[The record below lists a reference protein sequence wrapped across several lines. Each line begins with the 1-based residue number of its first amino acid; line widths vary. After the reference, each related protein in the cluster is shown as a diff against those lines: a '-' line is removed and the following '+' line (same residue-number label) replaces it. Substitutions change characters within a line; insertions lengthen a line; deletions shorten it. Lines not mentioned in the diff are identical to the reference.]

1 MAFKVA
7 VLTIS
12 LRCALECQYSNLVV
26 CPVYFFCSKK
36 VMSVPMLMTGLN
48 GALGL
53 YSSVKGLFDSAD
65 AASRQRKLHK
75 IAKAEEDGWYKRNY
89 YGNFLDN
96 TASRAAVK
104 RVENTLRRQNRQ
116 NRAYSAINGATP
128 ELAIARNEQGLRSME
143 NVFTNLA
150 ANEDDRR
157 MRIDAIHRQNRQA
170 LLEGDL
176 KIASDKER
184 AAAGLAGNGL
194 NLLQNAILGVEWG
207 REKRKG

>member
-1 MAFKVA
+1 
-7 VLTIS
+7 
-12 LRCALECQYSNLVV
+12 
-26 CPVYFFCSKK
+26 
-36 VMSVPMLMTGLN
+36 MSVPMLMTGLN

-65 AASRQRKLHK
+65 AASKQRKLHK

-104 RVENTLRRQNRQ
+104 RVENTLRRQNQQ

-150 ANEDDRR
+150 ADEDDRR
-157 MRIDAIHRQNRQA
+157 MRVDAIHRQNRQA

-176 KIASDKER
+176 KMASDKEK
-184 AAAGLAGNGL
+184 AAAGHAGNGL

>member
-157 MRIDAIHRQNRQA
+157 MRVDAIHRQNRQA

-176 KIASDKER
+176 KMASDKEK

>member
-116 NRAYSAINGATP
+116 NRAYSAINGATS

-157 MRIDAIHRQNRQA
+157 MRVDAIHRQNRQA

-176 KIASDKER
+176 KMASDKER

>member
-157 MRIDAIHRQNRQA
+157 MRVDAVHRQNRQA

-176 KIASDKER
+176 KMASDKER

>member
-157 MRIDAIHRQNRQA
+157 MRVDAIHRQNRQA

-176 KIASDKER
+176 KMASDKER
-184 AAAGLAGNGL
+184 AAAGIAGNGL

>member
-157 MRIDAIHRQNRQA
+157 MRVDAIHRQNRQA

-176 KIASDKER
+176 KMASDKER

>member
-7 VLTIS
+7 VLTIL

-176 KIASDKER
+176 KMASDKEK

>member
-176 KIASDKER
+176 KMASDKEK

>member
-176 KIASDKER
+176 KMASDKER

>member
-157 MRIDAIHRQNRQA
+157 MRGDAIHRQNRQA

-176 KIASDKER
+176 KMASDKER

>member
-53 YSSVKGLFDSAD
+53 YSSVKGLFDTAD

-157 MRIDAIHRQNRQA
+157 MRVDAIHRQNRQA

-176 KIASDKER
+176 KMASDKEK

>member
-157 MRIDAIHRQNRQA
+157 MRVDAIHRQNRQA

-176 KIASDKER
+176 KMASEKEK

>member
-12 LRCALECQYSNLVV
+12 LRCASECQYSNLVV

-157 MRIDAIHRQNRQA
+157 MRVDAIHRQNRQA

-176 KIASDKER
+176 KMASDKEK